1 MARSALPH
9 IFSVL
14 GITRRTHPQGSGNF
28 TYTNPGSKSLR
39 TFVWDDAGIDERG
52 YLVLVEEELTGLV
65 PLHVEGHIARVK
77 VMMARGE
84 SVGRVVW
91 VVRPW
96 RFGATQESVWV
107 RCPRTQDSISWIA
120 AGIGNA
126 SFGLAIPNWIL
137 TSNRCACK
145 LLSASVEKSRYVWCP
160 VTLFQRFYPSLLE
173 SSFHLCLQWR
183 LSAFRRGMGRL
194 MLFEG

>member
-91 VVRPW
+91 VVR
-96 RFGATQESVWV
+96 ESDF
-107 RCPRTQDSISWIA
+107 QKMID
-120 AGIGNA
+120 
-126 SFGLAIPNWIL
+126 
-137 TSNRCACK
+137 
-145 LLSASVEKSRYVWCP
+145 LL
-160 VTLFQRFYPSLLE
+160 RFYNVNLGPLPAMEIWSD
-173 SSFHLCLQWR
+173 SGVR
-183 LSAFRRGMGRL
+183 LGSMP
-194 MLFEG
+194 